1 MRIKPKRLKVYKVSH
16 EQPQPEIIQRAGTI
30 IKRGGVLA
38 FPTRCLYG
46 LGADAFSSDAVE
58 RVFEIKR
65 RPSQKPILILI
76 ERRIQLN
83 RLVSHVSPAAS
94 RIMDHFWPGGVTLVF
109 KAGGDVPHRLTAGS
123 GKIGIRIPG
132 HPVAAALVRSV
143 GTALTGTSANISG
156 EPGCRRIDDLNPI
169 LTQQL
174 DVVLDAGP
182 LKGGTGST
190 VVDVTADMPRV
201 LREGRISE
209 KQILNLIQ
217 R

>member
-1 MRIKPKRLKVYKVSH
+1 MRKKPKRLKVYKVSN
-16 EQPQPEIIQRAGTI
+16 EQPEPEIVQHAGTI
-30 IKRGGVLA
+30 IKRGGVIA

-46 LGADAFSSDAVE
+46 LGADAFNADAVE

-76 ERRIQLN
+76 ERRRQLN
-83 RLVSHVSPAAS
+83 RLVSHVSSAAT

-109 KAGGDVPHRLTAGS
+109 EAGKDVPHQLTAGS
-123 GKIGIRIPG
+123 GNIGIRIPG
-132 HPVAAALVRSV
+132 HPVATALVRSV
-143 GTALTGTSANISG
+143 GTALTGTSANISN
-156 EPGCRRIDDLNPI
+156 EPGCRRIDDLNPA
-169 LTQQL
+169 LAQQL
-174 DVVLDAGP
+174 DAVVDAGR